1 MCCVRAGSTGS
12 GSAPA
17 VVSGA
22 RAELDT
28 VLANL
33 LSNAVKY
40 TPAGGRVEVDLTTP
54 DDGWVRVSVR
64 DDGIGISAMDQQ
76 RLFKE
81 FFRSSDPD
89 VLREQG
95 TGLGLAIVERIVRR
109 HGGRIAVTSEP
120 GQGSRFDVDLPTG
133 GGTR

>member
-1 MCCVRAGSTGS
+1 M
-12 GSAPA
+12 
-17 VVSGA
+17 VSGA